1 MVSKFLYHCSLAEER
16 KVLLSRSLQVVI
28 SIRAQIS
35 TVLEEPHEVLKTS

>member
-35 TVLEEPHEVLKTS
+35 TEPHEVLETS